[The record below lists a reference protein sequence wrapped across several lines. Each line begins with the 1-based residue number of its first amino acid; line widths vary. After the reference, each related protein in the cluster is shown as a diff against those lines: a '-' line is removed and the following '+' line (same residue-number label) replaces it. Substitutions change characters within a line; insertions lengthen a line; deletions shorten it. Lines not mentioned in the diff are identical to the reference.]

1 MLNTMIMEKKRFVR
15 ALGMLMLVM
24 LASLRLSAQPRAIIR
39 DHLDPA
45 VLVNPGDTIMAK
57 DLNDLNDKGRN
68 EGGWRRGFVYVKN
81 GGSIYV
87 DMRRLSQFDHWEYGD
102 TSPIVKK
109 IDPVLDP
116 RGSTVTNLHYMDKS
130 GNRQDLELV
139 VIPYNVPMLH
149 SQDALYEL
157 DPRTLLSPPTFLR
170 ELKMAREHINAF
182 YEYRITDDRQLDDYI
197 TVQDPAQGK
206 TGIDKPNMTIDYRM
220 PTPEAPY
227 NMRGAGEIGG
237 DYDFNK
243 GVSIAQMRA
252 LSQRN
257 PHTEATNSDPNSKG
271 IDSLD
276 FTVRIASGPIAETPT
291 RRFSYES
298 RGGNYYTY
306 IRVIDERRR
315 RYSLSSKVAV
325 LDGYSSG
332 KPYTP
337 VVTAPGKVRVLIDGK
352 SLDEARPLYGRLAKV
367 KVDVINDPDE
377 LYTIHS
383 IVTNKGRVVYRI
395 GETQIGN
402 ASPYES
408 FRSLELDYRVGA
420 DEEFIVTLTQAR
432 KLVTVKSSDASLG
445 EVAVAT
451 SWEDSF
457 DAVKSSQR
465 AISPDRMILYVK
477 PKANASF
484 VGWKIEGMETVFKQ
498 KTDELTNNYIEF
510 LHNDAS
516 RLYYDVLSD
525 GTLRADVDV
534 KRSLNLTAVFER
546 KAPAKATLTV
556 QFPPDRPEVGKVL
569 IDGEERNTIT
579 VDVGTKVHLKGVST
593 NPDYYCAYWSSHAQ
607 NALLSYSEEID
618 FEVKGDDVLVAVFD
632 PYRQI
637 SPIRPD
643 EVGGTISPEVVKIKQ
658 EDFERELKTKRLT
671 FTAKAKEGY
680 VFKGWVEEGHIISSE
695 PRLERTIEGW
705 YHSSCLPLF
714 EQVGSNEEPEKP
726 SPTPTP
732 LAPIQE
738 LKARIGQRD
747 AVLTWAAGA
756 AKQWRVLIYNQK
768 NTDTPMKDVI
778 TQTPRLELD
787 DLEPSAEYVF
797 TVLVA
802 DGAPINEEKITWHP
816 LRTER
821 FDEAEAITPY
831 LKNFS
836 SLKVGQPFELIWM
849 DINPAE
855 FASSKPIYQYY
866 WQATSTSEL
875 IPLTPKGKQLT
886 LESNRQGGRL
896 IVRILSGEDKLYEI
910 GYNLNE

>member
-1 MLNTMIMEKKRFVR
+1 MIMEKKSFVR

-24 LASLRLSAQPRAIIR
+24 LASLRLSAQPRANIS
-39 DHLDPA
+39 DHLEPA
-45 VLVNPGDTIMAK
+45 VLVNPGDTITAK
-57 DLNDLNDKGRN
+57 DLNDLNEKGRDA
-68 EGGWRRGFVYVKN
+68 WKSRGFVYVKN
-81 GGSIYV
+81 GGAIYV
-87 DMRRLSQFDHWEYGD
+87 DMRRLSQFVRWEYQED
-102 TSPIVKK
+102 SPIVK

-116 RGSTVTNLHYMDKS
+116 RGSTRKTLYYIDKS
-130 GNRQDLELV
+130 GNEQELQLE

-149 SQDALYEL
+149 SQGALFEL

-170 ELKMAREHINAF
+170 ELKMAREPINAF

-197 TVQDPAQGK
+197 TVQDPAQGQ
-206 TGIDKPNMTIDYRM
+206 TGIDKPEMTIDYRM

-227 NMRGAGEIGG
+227 DMREFGVLGG
-237 DYDFNK
+237 GYDFSK
-243 GVSIAQMRA
+243 GVSIAQLRA
-252 LSQRN
+252 ISQRY
-257 PHTEATNSDPNSKG
+257 PHTEASDLDPNAHG

-276 FTVRIASGPIAETPT
+276 FTVCIASGSIAWSSS
-291 RRFSYES
+291 RHFSYAS
-298 RGGNYYTY
+298 GGGGYYTY

-315 RYSLSSKVAV
+315 RYSLSNKIAV
-325 LDGYSSG
+325 FDSHSAGAG

-337 VVTAPGKVRVLIDGK
+337 EVTAPGKVRVLIDGK

-367 KVDVINDPDE
+367 KVDVIEDPDE

-383 IVTNKGRVVYRI
+383 VVTNKGRVVYQL
-395 GETQIGN
+395 GKTQIGD
-402 ASPYES
+402 ASPNKS

-432 KLVTVKSSDASLG
+432 KLVTVQSSDASLG

-451 SWEDSF
+451 NSWESSF
-457 DAVKSSQR
+457 DAVKGSQR
-465 AISPDRMILYVK
+465 AISPDGMTLYVK

-484 VGWKIEGMETVFKQ
+484 VGWKIEGVDTLFTQ
-498 KTDELTNNYIEF
+498 KTDVLTNNYV
-510 LHNDAS
+510 DTYSS
-516 RLYYDVLSD
+516 RLYSDVLSD
-525 GTLRADVDV
+525 GTLRATIFVR
-534 KRSLNLTAVFER
+534 RSLNLTAVFER
-546 KAPAKATLTV
+546 KAPAKATLRV

-658 EDFERELKTKRLT
+658 EDFEREFKTKRLT

-680 VFKGWVEEGHIISSE
+680 AFKGWVEEDRIISSE

-705 YHSSCLPLF
+705 YHKSCLPLF

-738 LKARIGQRD
+738 LKARVGQRD
-747 AVLTWAAGA
+747 AVLAWAAGD
-756 AKQWRVLIYNQK
+756 AKQWRVLVYNQK

-787 DLEPSAEYVF
+787 ALVPGTEYVF

-875 IPLTPKGKQLT
+875 VPLTPKGKQLT

-910 GYNLNE
+910 GYNFNE

>member
-24 LASLRLSAQPRAIIR
+24 LASVRLSAQPRANIS
-39 DHLDPA
+39 DYLEPA
-45 VLVNPGDTIMAK
+45 VLVNPGDTITAK
-57 DLNDLNDKGRN
+57 DLNYLNEEGRQDS
-68 EGGWRRGFVYVKN
+68 ESRGFVYVKN

-87 DMRRLSQFDHWEYGD
+87 DMRRLSQFDHWRYDE
-102 TSPIVKK
+102 TNPVVK

-116 RGSTVTNLHYMDKS
+116 RGTTIKNLYYIDKS
-130 GNRQDLELV
+130 GGEQELQLV
-139 VIPYNVPMLH
+139 VIPYNVPKLH
-149 SQDALYEL
+149 SQGADFEL

-170 ELKMAREHINAF
+170 ELKMAREPINAF
-182 YEYRITDDRQLDDYI
+182 YEYRITDDRQLGDYI

-206 TGIDKPNMTIDYRM
+206 TGIKRSSMTIDYRM

-227 NMRGAGEIGG
+227 NMRWSGDVGG
-237 DYDFNK
+237 TYDFGK

-252 LSQRN
+252 IAQLY
-257 PHTEATNSDPNSKG
+257 PHTEASNLDPNAHG

-276 FTVRIASGPIAETPT
+276 FTVRIASGPIAGTPT
-291 RRFSYES
+291 RYFSYES
-298 RGGNYYTY
+298 QGGDYFTY
-306 IRVIDERRR
+306 IRVIDERKRH
-315 RYSLSSKVAV
+315 YSLSSKVAV

-337 VVTAPGKVRVLIDGK
+337 AVTAPGKVRALIDGK

-367 KVDVINDPDE
+367 KVDVIEDPDE

-383 IVTNKGRVVYRI
+383 VVTNKGRVVYRI

-465 AISPDRMILYVK
+465 AISENRMTLYVK

-484 VGWKIEGMETVFKQ
+484 VGWKIEGVETLFKQ
-498 KTDELTNNYIEF
+498 KTDELTNNYVVF
-510 LHNDAS
+510 HNDAS

-534 KRSLNLTAVFER
+534 KRSLSLTAVFER

-556 QFPPDRPEVGKVL
+556 QYPPDRPAVGKVL

-593 NPDYYCAYWSSHAQ
+593 NSDYYCAYWSSRAQ

-658 EDFERELKTKRLT
+658 EDFEREFKTKRLT

-680 VFKGWVEEGHIISSE
+680 VFKGWVEEGRIISSE

-738 LKARIGQRD
+738 LKARVGQRD

-756 AKQWRVLIYNQK
+756 AKQWRVLVYNQK

-787 DLEPSAEYVF
+787 ALVPGAEYVF

-802 DGAPINEEKITWHP
+802 DGTPINEEKITWHP

-875 IPLTPKGKQLT
+875 VPLTPKGKQLT
-886 LESNRQGGRL
+886 LEGNRQGGRL

>member
-1 MLNTMIMEKKRFVR
+1 MIMEKKSFVR
-15 ALGMLMLVM
+15 AFGMLMLVM
-24 LASLRLSAQPRAIIR
+24 LASLRLSAQPRANIS
-39 DHLDPA
+39 DHLEPA
-45 VLVNPGDTIMAK
+45 VLVNPGDTLKAEVLNY
-57 DLNDLNDKGRN
+57 LNDG
-68 EGGWRRGFVYVKN
+68 RGFIYVKN

-87 DMRRLSQFDHWEYGD
+87 DMRHLPQFDHWRNGE
-102 TSPIVKK
+102 TNSVVK
-109 IDPVLDP
+109 IEPVLDP
-116 RGSTVTNLHYMDKS
+116 RGSIMTYLDYMAKGGKS
-130 GNRQDLELV
+130 QRLKLV

-149 SQDALYEL
+149 SQGALYEL

-170 ELKMAREHINAF
+170 ELKMAREPINAF

-197 TVQDPAQGK
+197 TVQDPAQGQ
-206 TGIDKPNMTIDYRM
+206 TGIDKSSMTIDYRM

-227 NMRGAGEIGG
+227 DMRRSREIGG
-237 DYDFNK
+237 GYDFDK

-252 LSQRN
+252 IAQRY
-257 PHTEATNSDPNSKG
+257 PHTEASDLDPNAHG

-276 FTVRIASGPIAETPT
+276 FTVCIMSGSIGISAT
-291 RRFSYES
+291 RHFSYQS
-298 RGGNYYTY
+298 GGPGYYTY
-306 IRVIDERRR
+306 IRVIDERKRH
-315 RYSLSSKVAV
+315 YSLSSKVAV
-325 LDGYSSG
+325 FDSHSAGAG

-337 VVTAPGKVRVLIDGK
+337 EVTAPGKVRVLIDGK

-383 IVTNKGRVVYRI
+383 VVTNKGRVVYRI

-402 ASPYES
+402 ASPYKP

-445 EVAVAT
+445 EVAV
-451 SWEDSF
+451 SDSRPDSF
-457 DAVKSSQR
+457 DAVKTSQR
-465 AISPDRMILYVK
+465 AISENRMTLYVK

-484 VGWKIEGMETVFKQ
+484 VGWKIEGVETVFTR
-498 KTDELTNNYIEF
+498 KTDELTNNYVVF
-510 LHNDAS
+510 HNDPS

-525 GTLRADVDV
+525 GTLRAEVDV
-534 KRSLNLTAVFER
+534 RRSLNLTAVFER
-546 KAPAKATLTV
+546 KAPAKATLRV

-593 NPDYYCAYWSSHAQ
+593 NPDYYCAYWSYPAQ
-607 NALLSYSEEID
+607 NAELSHSEEID

-680 VFKGWVEEGHIISSE
+680 VFKGWVEEGRIISSE

-705 YHSSCLPLF
+705 YRTSCLPLF
-714 EQVGSNEEPEKP
+714 DQVGSNEEPEKP

-738 LKARIGQRD
+738 LKARVGQRD

-756 AKQWRVLIYNQK
+756 AKQWRVLVYNQK

-787 DLEPSAEYVF
+787 ALVPGTEYVF

-802 DGAPINEEKITWHP
+802 DGAPINEEKITWRP

-875 IPLTPKGKQLT
+875 VPLTPKGKQLT

>member
-1 MLNTMIMEKKRFVR
+1 MIMEKKSFVR
-15 ALGMLMLVM
+15 VLGMLMLVM
-24 LASLRLSAQPRAIIR
+24 LASLRLSAQPRANIS
-39 DHLDPA
+39 DHLEPA
-45 VLVNPGDTIMAK
+45 VLVNPGDTITAK
-57 DLNDLNDKGRN
+57 DLNYLNEEGR
-68 EGGWRRGFVYVKN
+68 EETDFSKGFVYVKN

-87 DMRRLSQFDHWEYGD
+87 DMRRLSQFDHWRFDE
-102 TSPIVKK
+102 TNPVVK
-109 IDPVLDP
+109 IEPVLDP
-116 RGSTVTNLHYMDKS
+116 RGLTIKSLHYIDKS
-130 GNRQDLELV
+130 GEEQDLWLA
-139 VIPYNVPMLH
+139 VIPYNVPKLH
-149 SQDALYEL
+149 GQGAVYEL
-157 DPRTLLSPPTFLR
+157 DPRTLLAPPTFLR

-182 YEYRITDDRQLDDYI
+182 YEYRITDDRQLNDYI

-206 TGIDKPNMTIDYRM
+206 TGIRNSRIAIDYRM

-227 NMRGAGEIGG
+227 NMRGARETGG
-237 DYDFNK
+237 DDDLGK

-252 LSQRN
+252 IAQLY
-257 PHTEATNSDPNSKG
+257 PHSEASDFDPNAHG

-276 FTVRIASGPIAETPT
+276 FTVRIASGSIDYSPPI
-291 RRFSYES
+291 RHYSYQS
-298 RGGNYYTY
+298 GGKGYFTY

-325 LDGYSSG
+325 LDDYSSG

-337 VVTAPGKVRVLIDGK
+337 EVTAPGKVRVLVDGK

-367 KVDVINDPDE
+367 KVDVIEDPDE

-383 IVTNKGRVVYRI
+383 VVTNKGRVLYRI

-484 VGWKIEGMETVFKQ
+484 VGWKIEGVETVFKQ
-498 KTDELTNNYIEF
+498 KTDELMNNYIEF

-556 QFPPDRPEVGKVL
+556 QFPPDRPAVGKVL

-637 SPIRPD
+637 SPIRPN

-658 EDFERELKTKRLT
+658 EDFEREFKTKRLT

-680 VFKGWVEEGHIISSE
+680 AFKGWVEEGRIISSE

-705 YHSSCLPLF
+705 YHKSCLPLF

-732 LAPIQE
+732 LAPIQD
-738 LKARIGQRD
+738 LKARVGQRD
-747 AVLTWAAGA
+747 AVLIWAAGA
-756 AKQWRVLIYNQK
+756 AKQWRVLVYNQK

-778 TQTPRLELD
+778 TQTPRLELNA
-787 DLEPSAEYVF
+787 LEPGAEYVF

-831 LKNFS
+831 LKDFS

-875 IPLTPKGKQLT
+875 VPLTPKGKQLT

>member
-1 MLNTMIMEKKRFVR
+1 MIMEKKRFVR

-24 LASLRLSAQPRAIIR
+24 LAFLRLSAQPRANIS
-39 DHLDPA
+39 DYLEPA
-45 VLVNPGDTIMAK
+45 VLVNPGDTISAK
-57 DLNDLNDKGRN
+57 DLNYINEEGR
-68 EGGWRRGFVYVKN
+68 EHTDFSKGFVYVKN

-87 DMRRLSQFDHWEYGD
+87 DMRRLSQFDHWRFDE
-102 TSPIVKK
+102 TNPVVK
-109 IDPVLDP
+109 IEPVLDP
-116 RGSTVTNLHYMDKS
+116 RGSTVKSLRYIDKS
-130 GNRQDLELV
+130 GEEQDLWLV
-139 VIPYNVPMLH
+139 VIPYNVPKLH
-149 SQDALYEL
+149 GQGAVYEL
-157 DPRTLLSPPTFLR
+157 DPRTLLAPPTFLR
-170 ELKMAREHINAF
+170 ELKMAREPINAF
-182 YEYRITDDRQLDDYI
+182 YEYRITDDRQLNDYI
-197 TVQDPAQGK
+197 TVQDPAQGQ

-227 NMRGAGEIGG
+227 NMRGARELRGT
-237 DYDFNK
+237 YDLGK

-252 LSQRN
+252 ISQLY
-257 PHTEATNSDPNSKG
+257 PHTEASDLDPNAHG

-291 RRFSYES
+291 RWFSNEYE
-298 RGGNYYTY
+298 GGNYYTY

-325 LDGYSSG
+325 FDSHSAGAG

-337 VVTAPGKVRVLIDGK
+337 EVTAPGKVRVLIDGK

-383 IVTNKGRVVYRI
+383 VVTNTGRVVYQL
-395 GETQIGN
+395 GETKIGD
-402 ASPYES
+402 AHPYER
-408 FRSLELDYRVGA
+408 FRSLELDYRVGV
-420 DEEFIVTLTQAR
+420 DEEFIVTLTQVR
-432 KLVTVKSSDASLG
+432 KLVTVKSSDTSLG
-445 EVAVAT
+445 EIAVSDGSEHT
-451 SWEDSF
+451 SFETI
-457 DAVKSSQR
+457 KGSQR
-465 AISPDRMILYVK
+465 AISADRMEFYVK
-477 PKANASF
+477 PKANAAF
-484 VGWKIEGMETVFKQ
+484 VGWKIEGVETVFTR
-498 KTDELTNNYIEF
+498 KTDELTNNYVVF
-510 LHNDAS
+510 HNDPS

-525 GTLRADVDV
+525 GTLRATVDV
-534 KRSLNLTAVFER
+534 RRSLNLTAVFER

-556 QFPPDRPEVGKVL
+556 QFPTDRPAVGKVL

-680 VFKGWVEEGHIISSE
+680 AFKGWVEGGQIISSE

-705 YHSSCLPLF
+705 YRTSCLPLF
-714 EQVGSNEEPEKP
+714 EQVGSNEEPEQP
-726 SPTPTP
+726 SPTPIP

-738 LKARIGQRD
+738 LKARVGQRD
-747 AVLTWAAGA
+747 AVLTWAAGE
-756 AKQWRVLIYNQK
+756 AKQWRVLVYNQK

-787 DLEPSAEYVF
+787 ALEPGAEYVF

-875 IPLTPKGKQLT
+875 VPLTPKGKQLT
-886 LESNRQGGRL
+886 LEGNRQGGRL

>member
-1 MLNTMIMEKKRFVR
+1 MIMEKKSFVR
-15 ALGMLMLVM
+15 AFGMLMLVM
-24 LASLRLSAQPRAIIR
+24 LASLRLSAQPRANIS

-45 VLVNPGDTIMAK
+45 VLVNPGDTITAK
-57 DLNDLNDKGRN
+57 DLNYLY
-68 EGGWRRGFVYVKN
+68 EEGWRDDRGDFIIGFVYVKN

-87 DMRRLSQFDHWEYGD
+87 DMRRLSQFARWRYDE
-102 TSPIVKK
+102 TNPVVK
-109 IDPVLDP
+109 IDPVLNTW
-116 RGSTVTNLHYMDKS
+116 RASTIKNFRYIDKS
-130 GNRQDLELV
+130 GKEQDLELV
-139 VIPYNVPMLH
+139 VTPYNVPMLH
-149 SQDALYEL
+149 SQGAVYEL
-157 DPRTLLSPPTFLR
+157 DPRTLLAPPTFLR
-170 ELKMAREHINAF
+170 ELKMAREPINAF

-206 TGIDKPNMTIDYRM
+206 TGIAEADMTIDYRM

-227 NMRGAGEIGG
+227 DMRGFGELGG
-237 DYDFNK
+237 GYDFSK
-243 GVSIAQMRA
+243 GVSIAQLIA
-252 LSQRN
+252 ISQRY
-257 PHTEATNSDPNSKG
+257 PTTDASILEPNSRR

-276 FTVRIASGPIAETPT
+276 FPVCIASGSVVGG
-291 RRFSYES
+291 RSRYLSYTS
-298 RGGNYYTY
+298 KLDGYFTY

-325 LDGYSSG
+325 FDSHSAGAG

-337 VVTAPGKVRVLIDGK
+337 EVTAPGKVRVLIDGK

-367 KVDVINDPDE
+367 KVDVIEDPDE

-383 IVTNKGRVVYRI
+383 VVTNKGRVVYQL
-395 GETQIGN
+395 GKTQIGD
-402 ASPYES
+402 ASPNKS

-432 KLVTVKSSDASLG
+432 KLVTVQSSDASLG

-451 SWEDSF
+451 NSWESSF
-457 DAVKSSQR
+457 DAVKGSQR
-465 AISPDRMILYVK
+465 AISPDGMTLYVK

-484 VGWKIEGMETVFKQ
+484 VGWKIEGVDTLFTQ
-498 KTDELTNNYIEF
+498 KTDVLTNNYV
-510 LHNDAS
+510 DTYSS
-516 RLYYDVLSD
+516 RLYSDVLSD
-525 GTLRADVDV
+525 GTLRATIFVR
-534 KRSLNLTAVFER
+534 RSLNLTAVFER

-556 QFPPDRPEVGKVL
+556 QYPPDRPEVGKVL

-593 NPDYYCAYWSSHAQ
+593 NPDYYCAYWSSRAQ

-680 VFKGWVEEGHIISSE
+680 AFKGWVEEGRIISSE

-705 YHSSCLPLF
+705 FHKSCLPLF

-738 LKARIGQRD
+738 LKARVGQRD
-747 AVLTWAAGA
+747 AVLTWAAGV
-756 AKQWRVLIYNQK
+756 AKQWRVLVYNQK

-787 DLEPSAEYVF
+787 ALEPGAEYVF

-875 IPLTPKGKQLT
+875 VPLTPKGKQLT

>member
-1 MLNTMIMEKKRFVR
+1 MIMEKKSFVR
-15 ALGMLMLVM
+15 AFGMLMLVM
-24 LASLRLSAQPRAIIR
+24 LASLRLSAQPRANISN
-39 DHLDPA
+39 HLEPA
-45 VLVNPGDTIMAK
+45 VLVNPGDTLKAEVLNY
-57 DLNDLNDKGRN
+57 LNDG
-68 EGGWRRGFVYVKN
+68 RGFIYVKN

-87 DMRRLSQFDHWEYGD
+87 DMRHLPQFDHWRNGE
-102 TSPIVKK
+102 TNSVVK
-109 IDPVLDP
+109 IEPVLDP
-116 RGSTVTNLHYMDKS
+116 RGSIMTYLDYMAKGGKS
-130 GNRQDLELV
+130 QRLKLV

-149 SQDALYEL
+149 SQGALYEL

-170 ELKMAREHINAF
+170 ELKMAREHINGF
-182 YEYRITDDRQLDDYI
+182 YEYSITDDRQLDDYI

-206 TGIDKPNMTIDYRM
+206 TGISGSGMTIDYRM

-227 NMRGAGEIGG
+227 DMRDSWKMGG

-252 LSQRN
+252 ISQLH
-257 PHTEATNSDPNSKG
+257 PHTEASDLDPNAHG

-276 FTVRIASGPIAETPT
+276 FTVCIFSASIADGPDRHFSNGISG
-291 RRFSYES
+291 
-298 RGGNYYTY
+298 GGYCTY
-306 IRVIDERRR
+306 IRVIDERKRH
-315 RYSLSSKVAV
+315 YSLSSKVAV

-337 VVTAPGKVRVLIDGK
+337 AVTAPGKVRVLIDGK

-367 KVDVINDPDE
+367 KVDVIEDPDE

-383 IVTNKGRVVYRI
+383 VVTNKGRVLYRI

-402 ASPYES
+402 VHPSDP

-432 KLVTVKSSDASLG
+432 KVVTVKSSDASLG

-457 DAVKSSQR
+457 DAVKTSQR
-465 AISPDRMILYVK
+465 AISENRMTLYVK

-484 VGWKIEGMETVFKQ
+484 VGWKIEGVETLFTR
-498 KTDELTNNYIEF
+498 KTDELTNNYVVF
-510 LHNDAS
+510 HNDPS

-534 KRSLNLTAVFER
+534 KRSLSLTAVFER

-556 QFPPDRPEVGKVL
+556 QFPTDRPKVGKVL

-593 NPDYYCAYWSSHAQ
+593 NPDYYCAYWSYPAQ

-658 EDFERELKTKRLT
+658 EDFEREFKTKRLT

-680 VFKGWVEEGHIISSE
+680 VFKGWVEEGRIISSE
-695 PRLERTIEGW
+695 TRLERTIEGW
-705 YHSSCLPLF
+705 YHKSCLPLF
-714 EQVGSNEEPEKP
+714 EQVGSNEEREKP

-738 LKARIGQRD
+738 LKARVGQRD

-756 AKQWRVLIYNQK
+756 AKQWRVLVYNQK

-787 DLEPSAEYVF
+787 ALEPGAEYVF

-875 IPLTPKGKQLT
+875 VPLTPKGKQLT

>member
-1 MLNTMIMEKKRFVR
+1 MIMEKKRFVR
-15 ALGMLMLVM
+15 VLGMLMLVM
-24 LASLRLSAQPRAIIR
+24 LASLRLSAQPRAIIS
-39 DHLDPA
+39 DYLDPA
-45 VLVNPGDTIMAK
+45 VLVNPGDTITAK
-57 DLNDLNDKGRN
+57 DLNYLNEEGRD
-68 EGGWRRGFVYVKN
+68 EGGWSRGFVYVKN

-87 DMRRLSQFDHWEYGD
+87 DMRHLPQFDHWRNGE
-102 TSPIVKK
+102 TNSIVKL
-109 IDPVLDP
+109 DPVLDQ
-116 RGSTVTNLHYMDKS
+116 RVSIIKNLYYIDKS
-130 GNRQDLELV
+130 GNEQELQLA
-139 VIPYNVPMLH
+139 VIPYNVPKLH
-149 SQDALYEL
+149 SQGALFEL

-170 ELKMAREHINAF
+170 ELKMAREPINAF

-206 TGIDKPNMTIDYRM
+206 TGIRGSNMTIDYRM

-227 NMRGAGEIGG
+227 DMRESMDMGG
-237 DYDFNK
+237 DYDFGK
-243 GVSIAQMRA
+243 GVSIARMRA
-252 LSQRN
+252 IAQLY
-257 PHTEATNSDPNSKG
+257 PHTEASDLDPNAHG

-276 FTVRIASGPIAETPT
+276 FTIRISSRAIANVPT
-291 RRFSYES
+291 RYLSNES
-298 RGGNYYTY
+298 EGKGYFTY
-306 IRVIDERRR
+306 IRVIDERKRHF
-315 RYSLSSKVAV
+315 SLSSKISV

-337 VVTAPGKVRVLIDGK
+337 EVTAPGKVRVLIDGK

-367 KVDVINDPDE
+367 KVDVIEDPDE

-383 IVTNKGRVVYRI
+383 VVTNKGRVLYQI

-432 KLVTVKSSDASLG
+432 KLVTVQSSDASLG
-445 EVAVAT
+445 EVAV
-451 SWEDSF
+451 SNSRPDSF
-457 DAVKSSQR
+457 DAVKTSQR
-465 AISPDRMILYVK
+465 AISENRMTLYVK

-484 VGWKIEGMETVFKQ
+484 VGWKIEGVETVFKQ

-510 LHNDAS
+510 LNNDAS

-534 KRSLNLTAVFER
+534 KRSLSLTAVFER
-546 KAPAKATLTV
+546 KAPAKATLRV

-593 NPDYYCAYWSSHAQ
+593 NPDYYCAYWSSRAQ
-607 NALLSYSEEID
+607 NAELSHSEEID

-680 VFKGWVEEGHIISSE
+680 AFKGWVEEGRIISSE

-705 YHSSCLPLF
+705 YHKSCLPLF

-738 LKARIGQRD
+738 LKARVGQRD

-756 AKQWRVLIYNQK
+756 AKQWRVLVYNQK

-787 DLEPSAEYVF
+787 ALEPGAEYVF

>member
-1 MLNTMIMEKKRFVR
+1 MIMEKKRFVR

-24 LASLRLSAQPRAIIR
+24 LASLRLSAQPRANIS

-45 VLVNPGDTIMAK
+45 VLVNPGDTIKAEVLNY
-57 DLNDLNDKGRN
+57 LNDQGRQD
-68 EGGWRRGFVYVKN
+68 WKSLGFVYVKN

-87 DMRRLSQFDHWEYGD
+87 DMRHLPQFARWEYQEDG
-102 TSPIVKK
+102 PIFK
-109 IDPVLDP
+109 IDPVLKAW
-116 RGSTVTNLHYMDKS
+116 RASTIKNLRYIDKS
-130 GNRQDLELV
+130 GKAQVLQLV
-139 VIPYNVPMLH
+139 VTPYNVPMLH
-149 SQDALYEL
+149 SQGAVYEL
-157 DPRTLLSPPTFLR
+157 DPRTLLAPPTFLR
-170 ELKMAREHINAF
+170 ELKMAREPINAF

-206 TGIDKPNMTIDYRM
+206 TGIGEADMTIDYRM

-227 NMRGAGEIGG
+227 DMRGFGELGG
-237 DYDFNK
+237 GYDFSK
-243 GVSIAQMRA
+243 GVSIAQLIA
-252 LSQRN
+252 ISQRY
-257 PHTEATNSDPNSKG
+257 PTTDASILEPNSRR

-276 FTVRIASGPIAETPT
+276 FPVCIASGSVVGGYA
-291 RRFSYES
+291 RYLSYTS
-298 RGGNYYTY
+298 MLDGYFTY

-315 RYSLSSKVAV
+315 RYSLSSKIAV
-325 LDGYSSG
+325 FDSHSAGAG

-337 VVTAPGKVRVLIDGK
+337 EVTAPGKVRVLIDGK

-367 KVDVINDPDE
+367 KVDVIEDPDN

-383 IVTNKGRVVYRI
+383 VVTNKGRVLYRI

-445 EVAVAT
+445 EVAV
-451 SWEDSF
+451 SDSRPDSF

-465 AISPDRMILYVK
+465 AISENRMTLYVK

-484 VGWKIEGMETVFKQ
+484 VGWKIEGVETVFKQ
-498 KTDELTNNYIEF
+498 KTDELTKNYIEF

-534 KRSLNLTAVFER
+534 KRSLSLTAVFER

-556 QFPPDRPEVGKVL
+556 QFPTDRPAVGKVL

-658 EDFERELKTKRLT
+658 EDFEREFKTKRLT

-680 VFKGWVEEGHIISSE
+680 AFKGWVEEGRIISSE

-705 YHSSCLPLF
+705 YRTSCLPLF

-738 LKARIGQRD
+738 LKARVGQRD
-747 AVLTWAAGA
+747 AVLTWSAGD
-756 AKQWRVLIYNQK
+756 AKQWRVLVYNQK
-768 NTDTPMKDVI
+768 NTDTPIKDVI

-787 DLEPSAEYVF
+787 ALEPGAEYVF

-875 IPLTPKGKQLT
+875 VPLTPKGKQLT

-910 GYNLNE
+910 GYNFNE

>member
-1 MLNTMIMEKKRFVR
+1 MIMEKKSFVR

-24 LASLRLSAQPRAIIR
+24 LAFLRLSAQPRANIR

-45 VLVNPGDTIMAK
+45 VLVNPGDTISAK
-57 DLNDLNDKGRN
+57 DLNYLNDEGRDD
-68 EGGWRRGFVYVKN
+68 GGWSRGFVYVKN

-116 RGSTVTNLHYMDKS
+116 RSTTIKNLYYVDKS
-130 GNRQDLELV
+130 GNAQELQLV
-139 VIPYNVPMLH
+139 VIPYNVPKLH
-149 SQDALYEL
+149 SQGALYEL
-157 DPRTLLSPPTFLR
+157 DPRTLLAPPTFLR

-206 TGIDKPNMTIDYRM
+206 TGIRNSRIAIDYRM

-227 NMRGAGEIGG
+227 NMRGAWETGG
-237 DYDFNK
+237 DDDLGK

-252 LSQRN
+252 IAQLY
-257 PHTEATNSDPNSKG
+257 PHSEASDFDPNAHG

-276 FTVRIASGPIAETPT
+276 FTVRIASGSIAISPI
-291 RRFSYES
+291 RYYSYQS
-298 RGGNYYTY
+298 GGVAYFTY

-315 RYSLSSKVAV
+315 RFSLSSKIAV

-337 VVTAPGKVRVLIDGK
+337 AVTAPGKVRVLIDGK

-367 KVDVINDPDE
+367 KVDVIEDPDN

-383 IVTNKGRVVYRI
+383 VVTNKGRVLYRI

-402 ASPYES
+402 ASPHES

-445 EVAVAT
+445 EVAV
-451 SWEDSF
+451 SDSRPDSF

-465 AISPDRMILYVK
+465 AISENRMTLYVK

-510 LHNDAS
+510 LHKDAS

-525 GTLRADVDV
+525 GTLRATIFVR
-534 KRSLNLTAVFER
+534 RSLNLTAIFER
-546 KAPAKATLTV
+546 KAPAKATLRV

-579 VDVGTKVHLKGVST
+579 VDVGTKVHLKGIST
-593 NPDYYCAYWSSHAQ
+593 NPDYYCAYWSSRAQ

-643 EVGGTISPEVVKIKQ
+643 EVGGTISPKVVKIKQ

-680 VFKGWVEEGHIISSE
+680 VFKGWVEEGRIISSE

-705 YHSSCLPLF
+705 YHKSCLPLF
-714 EQVGSNEEPEKP
+714 EQVGSNEEPEQP

-738 LKARIGQRD
+738 LKARVGQRD
-747 AVLTWAAGA
+747 AVLTWAAGT
-756 AKQWRVLIYNQK
+756 AKQWRVLVYNQK

-787 DLEPSAEYVF
+787 ALVPGTEYVF

-875 IPLTPKGKQLT
+875 VPLMPKGRQLT

>member
-1 MLNTMIMEKKRFVR
+1 
-15 ALGMLMLVM
+15 MLVM
-24 LASLRLSAQPRAIIR
+24 LASVRLSAQPRANIS
-39 DHLDPA
+39 DHLEPA
-45 VLVNPGDTIMAK
+45 VLVNPGDTITAK
-57 DLNDLNDKGRN
+57 DLNYLNEEGR
-68 EGGWRRGFVYVKN
+68 EHTDFSKGFVYVKN

-87 DMRRLSQFDHWEYGD
+87 DMRRLSQFDHWRFDE
-102 TSPIVKK
+102 TNPVVK
-109 IDPVLDP
+109 IEPVLDP
-116 RGSTVTNLHYMDKS
+116 RGSTVKSHRYIDKS
-130 GNRQDLELV
+130 GEEQDLWLV
-139 VIPYNVPMLH
+139 VIPYNVPKLH

-170 ELKMAREHINAF
+170 ELKMAKEHINAF
-182 YEYRITDDRQLDDYI
+182 YEYRITDDRQLNDYI

-206 TGIDKPNMTIDYRM
+206 TGIDESDMTIDYRM

-227 NMRGAGEIGG
+227 DMRGFGELGG
-237 DYDFNK
+237 GYDFSK
-243 GVSIAQMRA
+243 GVSIAQLIA
-252 LSQRN
+252 ISQRY
-257 PHTEATNSDPNSKG
+257 PTTDATILEPNSRR

-276 FTVRIASGPIAETPT
+276 FTLCIGSGPITGAPS
-291 RRFSYES
+291 RYFSYQS
-298 RGGNYYTY
+298 GGPAYYTY

-315 RYSLSSKVAV
+315 RYSLSSKIAV

-337 VVTAPGKVRVLIDGK
+337 EVTAPGKVRVLIDGK
-352 SLDEARPLYGRLAKV
+352 SLAEARPLYGRLAKV
-367 KVDVINDPDE
+367 KVDIIEDPDN

-383 IVTNKGRVVYRI
+383 VVTNKGRVLYRI

-402 ASPYES
+402 VHPSDP

-484 VGWKIEGMETVFKQ
+484 VGWKIEGVETLFKQ

-510 LHNDAS
+510 LHKDAS

-534 KRSLNLTAVFER
+534 KRSLSLTAVFER
-546 KAPAKATLTV
+546 KAPAKATLRV
-556 QFPPDRPEVGKVL
+556 QFPPDRPAVGKVL

-658 EDFERELKTKRLT
+658 EDFEREFKTKRLT

-680 VFKGWVEEGHIISSE
+680 VFKGWVEEGRIISSE

-705 YHSSCLPLF
+705 YRKSCLPLF

-738 LKARIGQRD
+738 LKARVGQRD
-747 AVLTWAAGA
+747 AVLTWTAGA
-756 AKQWRVLIYNQK
+756 AKQWRVLVYNQK

-787 DLEPSAEYVF
+787 ALEPGTEYVF

-875 IPLTPKGKQLT
+875 VPLTPKGKQLT

>member
-1 MLNTMIMEKKRFVR
+1 MIMEKKRFVR
-15 ALGMLMLVM
+15 AFGMLMLVM
-24 LASLRLSAQPRAIIR
+24 LASLQLNAQRRAIIG

-45 VLVNPGDTIMAK
+45 VLVNPGDTITAK
-57 DLNDLNDKGRN
+57 DLNYLNEEGRQDS
-68 EGGWRRGFVYVKN
+68 ESRGFVYVKN

-87 DMRRLSQFDHWEYGD
+87 DMRHLPQFDHWRNGE
-102 TSPIVKK
+102 PNPVVK
-109 IDPVLDP
+109 IEPVLDP
-116 RGSTVTNLHYMDKS
+116 RGFTTKILHYIDKS
-130 GNRQDLELV
+130 GEEQALWLTVD
-139 VIPYNVPMLH
+139 PYNVPKLH
-149 SQDALYEL
+149 SQGAVYEL

-182 YEYRITDDRQLDDYI
+182 YEYRITDDRQLNDYI

-206 TGIDKPNMTIDYRM
+206 TGILGSYLSIDYRM

-227 NMRGAGEIGG
+227 DMEGHTRQ

-243 GVSIAQMRA
+243 GVSIARMRA
-252 LSQRN
+252 IAQLY
-257 PHTEATNSDPNSKG
+257 PHTEASNFDPNSHG

-276 FTVRIASGPIAETPT
+276 FTVRIHSATIAINGI
-291 RRFSYES
+291 RHFSYS
-298 RGGNYYTY
+298 SHGIGYFTY

-325 LDGYSSG
+325 FDSHSAGAG

-337 VVTAPGKVRVLIDGK
+337 EVTAPGKVRVLIDGK

-367 KVDVINDPDE
+367 KVDVIEDPDE

-383 IVTNKGRVVYRI
+383 VVTNRGRVLYRI

-420 DEEFIVTLTQAR
+420 DEEFIVTLAQAR

-484 VGWKIEGMETVFKQ
+484 VGWKIEGVETVFKQ

-510 LHNDAS
+510 LHKDAS

-534 KRSLNLTAVFER
+534 KRSLTLTAVFER
-546 KAPAKATLTV
+546 KAPAKATLRV
-556 QFPPDRPEVGKVL
+556 QFPTDRPEVGKVL

-579 VDVGTKVHLKGVST
+579 VDVGTKVHLKGVSK
-593 NPDYYCAYWSSHAQ
+593 NPDYYCAYWSSRVQ

-658 EDFERELKTKRLT
+658 EDFEREFKTKRLT

-680 VFKGWVEEGHIISSE
+680 TFKGWVEEGRIISSE

-705 YHSSCLPLF
+705 YRSSCLPLF

-738 LKARIGQRD
+738 LKARVGQRD
-747 AVLTWAAGA
+747 AVLTWAAGT
-756 AKQWRVLIYNQK
+756 AKQWRVLVYNQK

-787 DLEPSAEYVF
+787 ALVPGTEYVF

-802 DGAPINEEKITWHP
+802 DGAPVDEEKITWHP

-875 IPLTPKGKQLT
+875 VPLTPKGKQLT

>member
-1 MLNTMIMEKKRFVR
+1 MIMEKKRFVR

-24 LASLRLSAQPRAIIR
+24 LASLQLNAQPRANIS

-45 VLVNPGDTIMAK
+45 VLVNPGDTITAK
-57 DLNDLNDKGRN
+57 DLNDLNDKGHN
-68 EGGWRRGFVYVKN
+68 DWGSRGFVYVKN
-81 GGSIYV
+81 GGSIYA
-87 DMRRLSQFDHWEYGD
+87 DMRRLSQFDHWQDSE
-102 TSPIVKK
+102 TNPVVK

-116 RGSTVTNLHYMDKS
+116 RSTTIKNLYYIDKS
-130 GNRQDLELV
+130 GNEQELQLV
-139 VIPYNVPMLH
+139 VIPYNVPKLH
-149 SQDALYEL
+149 SQGALYEL

-170 ELKMAREHINAF
+170 VLKMAREHINGF
-182 YEYRITDDRQLDDYI
+182 YEYRITDDHQLDDYI

-206 TGIDKPNMTIDYRM
+206 TGISGSGMTIDYRM

-227 NMRGAGEIGG
+227 NMRDSWKMGG
-237 DYDFNK
+237 NYDFNK

-252 LSQRN
+252 IAQLY
-257 PHTEATNSDPNSKG
+257 PHTEASNLDPNAHG

-276 FTVRIASGPIAETPT
+276 FTVCIFSASIADGPD
-291 RRFSYES
+291 RHFSNEPQGI
-298 RGGNYYTY
+298 GGYCTY
-306 IRVIDERRR
+306 IRVIDERKRR
-315 RYSLSSKVAV
+315 FSLSSKVAV

-337 VVTAPGKVRVLIDGK
+337 EVTAPGKVRVLIDGK

-367 KVDVINDPDE
+367 KVDVIEDPDE

-383 IVTNKGRVVYRI
+383 VVTNKGRVLYRI

-402 ASPYES
+402 ASQYKP

-445 EVAVAT
+445 EVAVSDT
-451 SWEDSF
+451 RESSF
-457 DAVKSSQR
+457 DAVKTSQR
-465 AISPDRMILYVK
+465 AISENRMTLYVK

-484 VGWKIEGMETVFKQ
+484 VGWKIEGVETVFTQ

-534 KRSLNLTAVFER
+534 KRSLTLTAVFER

-556 QFPPDRPEVGKVL
+556 QFPTDRPAVGKVL

-607 NALLSYSEEID
+607 NTLLSYSEEID

-658 EDFERELKTKRLT
+658 EDFEREFKTKRLT

-680 VFKGWVEEGHIISSE
+680 VFKGWVEEGRIISSE

-705 YHSSCLPLF
+705 YHKSCLPLF

-738 LKARIGQRD
+738 LKARVGQRD
-747 AVLTWAAGA
+747 AVLTWAAGD
-756 AKQWRVLIYNQK
+756 AKQWRVLVYNQK

-787 DLEPSAEYVF
+787 ALMPGTEYVF

-875 IPLTPKGKQLT
+875 VPLTPKGKQLT
-886 LESNRQGGRL
+886 LEGNRQGGRL

>member
-1 MLNTMIMEKKRFVR
+1 MIMEKKRFVR

-24 LASLRLSAQPRAIIR
+24 LASLRLSAQPRANIS
-39 DHLDPA
+39 DHLEPA
-45 VLVNPGDTIMAK
+45 VLVNPGDTITAK
-57 DLNDLNDKGRN
+57 DLNDLNEKGRDA
-68 EGGWRRGFVYVKN
+68 WKSRGFVYVKN
-81 GGSIYV
+81 GGAIYV
-87 DMRRLSQFDHWEYGD
+87 DMRRLSQFVRWEYQED
-102 TSPIVKK
+102 SPIVK

-116 RGSTVTNLHYMDKS
+116 RGSTRKTLRYIDKS
-130 GNRQDLELV
+130 GNEQELQLE
-139 VIPYNVPMLH
+139 VIPYNVPKLH
-149 SQDALYEL
+149 GQGAVYEL
-157 DPRTLLSPPTFLR
+157 DPRTLLAPPTFLR
-170 ELKMAREHINAF
+170 ELKMAREPINAF
-182 YEYRITDDRQLDDYI
+182 YEYRITEDHQLEDYI
-197 TVQDPAQGK
+197 TVQDPAQGQ
-206 TGIDKPNMTIDYRM
+206 TGIDKPDMTIDYRM
-220 PTPEAPY
+220 PTPDAPY
-227 NMRGAGEIGG
+227 NMREFGVLGG
-237 DYDFNK
+237 GYDFDK
-243 GVSIAQMRA
+243 GVSIAQLRA
-252 LSQRN
+252 ISQRY
-257 PHTEATNSDPNSKG
+257 PHTEASDLDPNSKG

-276 FTVRIASGPIAETPT
+276 FTLCITSGSIAWSSSRHFSYASGL
-291 RRFSYES
+291 
-298 RGGNYYTY
+298 GGYYTY
-306 IRVIDERRR
+306 IRVIDQRRR
-315 RYSLSSKVAV
+315 SYSLSSKVAV
-325 LDGYSSG
+325 FDSHSAGAG

-337 VVTAPGKVRVLIDGK
+337 AVTAPGKVRVLIDGK

-367 KVDVINDPDE
+367 KVDVIEDPDE

-383 IVTNKGRVVYRI
+383 VVTNKGRVLYRI
-395 GETQIGN
+395 GKTQIGN
-402 ASPYES
+402 VHPSDP
-408 FRSLELDYRVGA
+408 FRSLELDYRVGT

-445 EVAVAT
+445 EVAVSDT
-451 SWEDSF
+451 RESSF
-457 DAVKSSQR
+457 DAVKTSQR
-465 AISPDRMILYVK
+465 AISENRMTLYVK

-484 VGWKIEGMETVFKQ
+484 VGWKIEGVETVFKQ
-498 KTDELTNNYIEF
+498 KTDELTNNYVVF
-510 LHNDAS
+510 HNDAS

-534 KRSLNLTAVFER
+534 KRSLSLTAVFER

-556 QFPPDRPEVGKVL
+556 QFPTDRPKVGKVL

-579 VDVGTKVHLKGVST
+579 VDVGTKVHLKGIST

-658 EDFERELKTKRLT
+658 EDFEREYKTKRLT

-680 VFKGWVEEGHIISSE
+680 VFKGWVEEGRIISSE

-738 LKARIGQRD
+738 LKARVGQRD
-747 AVLTWAAGA
+747 AVLTWVAGA
-756 AKQWRVLIYNQK
+756 AKQWRVLVYNQK

-787 DLEPSAEYVF
+787 ALEPGAEYIF

-875 IPLTPKGKQLT
+875 VPLTPKGKQLT

>member
-1 MLNTMIMEKKRFVR
+1 MIMEKKRFVR
-15 ALGMLMLVM
+15 AFEMLMLFM

-45 VLVNPGDTIMAK
+45 VLVNPGDTITAK
-57 DLNDLNDKGRN
+57 DLNYLNE
-68 EGGWRRGFVYVKN
+68 EGTQPWGSKGFVYVKN

-87 DMRRLSQFDHWEYGD
+87 DMRRLSQFDHWRYGD
-102 TSPIVKK
+102 TNSVVVK
-109 IDPVLDP
+109 IEPVLDP
-116 RGSTVTNLHYMDKS
+116 RGSTVKSLHYIDKS
-130 GNRQDLELV
+130 GEEQNLWLV
-139 VIPYNVPMLH
+139 VIPYNVPKLH
-149 SQDALYEL
+149 GQGALYEL
-157 DPRTLLSPPTFLR
+157 DPRTLLAPPTFLR
-170 ELKMAREHINAF
+170 ELKMAREPINAF
-182 YEYRITDDRQLDDYI
+182 YEYHITDDRQLDDYI
-197 TVQDPAQGK
+197 IVQDPAQGK

-227 NMRGAGEIGG
+227 NMRGAGETGG
-237 DYDFNK
+237 DYDFGK

-252 LSQRN
+252 IAQLY
-257 PHTEATNSDPNSKG
+257 PHTEASNLDPNAHG

-276 FTVRIASGPIAETPT
+276 FTVRIASGPIADTPT

-337 VVTAPGKVRVLIDGK
+337 EVTAPGKVRVLIDGK

-383 IVTNKGRVVYRI
+383 VVTNKGRVVYQL

-484 VGWKIEGMETVFKQ
+484 VGWKIEGVETLFTR
-498 KTDELTNNYIEF
+498 KTDELTNNYVVF
-510 LHNDAS
+510 HNDPS

-525 GTLRADVDV
+525 GTLRAEVDV
-534 KRSLNLTAVFER
+534 RRSFSLTAVFER
-546 KAPAKATLTV
+546 KAPAKATLRV
-556 QFPPDRPEVGKVL
+556 QYPPDRPEVGKVL

-643 EVGGTISPEVVKIKQ
+643 EVGGAISPAVVKIKQ
-658 EDFERELKTKRLT
+658 EDFEREFKTKRLS

-680 VFKGWVEEGHIISSE
+680 VFKGWVEEGRIVSSE

-705 YHSSCLPLF
+705 YHKSCLPLF
-714 EQVGSNEEPEKP
+714 EQVGSNEEPEQP

-738 LKARIGQRD
+738 LKARVGQRD
-747 AVLTWAAGA
+747 AVLTWAAGT
-756 AKQWRVLIYNQK
+756 AKQWRVLVYNQK

-787 DLEPSAEYVF
+787 ALEPGVEYVF

-875 IPLTPKGKQLT
+875 VPLTPKGKQLT

>member
-1 MLNTMIMEKKRFVR
+1 MIMEKKSFVR

-24 LASLRLSAQPRAIIR
+24 LASLRLSAQPRAIIS
-39 DHLDPA
+39 DHLEPA
-45 VLVNPGDTIMAK
+45 VLVNPGDTLKAEV
-57 DLNDLNDKGRN
+57 LNYLNEKGPNDSRS
-68 EGGWRRGFVYVKN
+68 RGFVYVKN

-87 DMRRLSQFDHWEYGD
+87 DMRRLSQFARREYQED
-102 TSPIVKK
+102 SPVVK
-109 IDPVLDP
+109 IESVLDT
-116 RGSTVTNLHYMDKS
+116 RGSTLHFLDYIDKS
-130 GNRQDLELV
+130 GNSQELQLV
-139 VIPYNVPMLH
+139 VIPYNVPMLY
-149 SQDALYEL
+149 SKGAGYEL
-157 DPRTLLSPPTFLR
+157 DPRSAATPTTSLR
-170 ELKMAREHINAF
+170 VLQMAREPINAF
-182 YEYRITDDRQLDDYI
+182 YEYRITEDHQLNDYI
-197 TVQDPAQGK
+197 TVQDPAQGQ
-206 TGIDKPNMTIDYRM
+206 TGIEKSYMTIDYRM

-227 NMRGAGEIGG
+227 DMRKSRETGG
-237 DYDFNK
+237 DYDFGK

-252 LSQRN
+252 ISQLY
-257 PHTEATNSDPNSKG
+257 PHTEASDLDPNAHG

-276 FTVRIASGPIAETPT
+276 FTVCIMSGSIAGAPIRYFSYASGGP
-291 RRFSYES
+291 
-298 RGGNYYTY
+298 GYYTY
-306 IRVIDERRR
+306 IRVIDQRRR
-315 RYSLSSKVAV
+315 SLSLSSNIAV

-337 VVTAPGKVRVLIDGK
+337 EVTAPGKVRVLIDGK

-367 KVDVINDPDE
+367 KVDVIEDPDE

-383 IVTNKGRVVYRI
+383 VVTNTGRVVYQL

-402 ASPYES
+402 ASPHES

-451 SWEDSF
+451 DSWESSF

-465 AISPDRMILYVK
+465 AISENRMALYVK

-484 VGWKIEGMETVFKQ
+484 VGWKIEGMETLFTR
-498 KTDELTNNYIEF
+498 KTDELTNNYVVF
-510 LHNDAS
+510 HNDPS

-525 GTLRADVDV
+525 GTLRAEVDV
-534 KRSLNLTAVFER
+534 RRSLNLTAVFER
-546 KAPAKATLTV
+546 KAPAKATLRV

-593 NPDYYCAYWSSHAQ
+593 NPDYYCAYWSYPAQ
-607 NALLSYSEEID
+607 NAELSHSEEID

-680 VFKGWVEEGHIISSE
+680 VFKGWVEDGHIISSE

-705 YHSSCLPLF
+705 YHKSCLPLF

-738 LKARIGQRD
+738 LKARVGQRD

-756 AKQWRVLIYNQK
+756 AKQWRVLVYNQK

-787 DLEPSAEYVF
+787 ALEPGTEYVF

-875 IPLTPKGKQLT
+875 VPLTPKGKQLT

>member
-1 MLNTMIMEKKRFVR
+1 MIMEKKRFVR

-24 LASLRLSAQPRAIIR
+24 LASVRLSAQWRAIIG
-39 DHLDPA
+39 LYLNPA
-45 VLVNPGDTIMAK
+45 VLVNPGDTISAK
-57 DLNDLNDKGRN
+57 DLNYINEEGRDGSGWS
-68 EGGWRRGFVYVKN
+68 EGHVYVKN

-87 DMRRLSQFDHWEYGD
+87 DMRYLSQFDHWQDSEP
-102 TSPIVKK
+102 SPVVKL
-109 IDPVLDP
+109 DPVLDQ
-116 RGSTVTNLHYMDKS
+116 RGSTIKHLHYVDKS
-130 GNRQDLELV
+130 GNRQDLQLV
-139 VIPYNVPMLH
+139 VIPYNVPKLH
-149 SQDALYEL
+149 SQGALFEL
-157 DPRTLLSPPTFLR
+157 DPRTLLAPPTFLR
-170 ELKMAREHINAF
+170 VLKMTREPIDAF

-206 TGIDKPNMTIDYRM
+206 TGIDEADMTIDYRM

-227 NMRGAGEIGG
+227 NMREPEETGG
-237 DYDFNK
+237 DYDFSK

-252 LSQRN
+252 IAQLY
-257 PHTEATNSDPNSKG
+257 PHTEASDLDPNAHG

-276 FTVRIASGPIAETPT
+276 FTVCIASGSIAGAPS
-291 RRFSYES
+291 RHSSYQF
-298 RGGNYYTY
+298 GGQGYYTY
-306 IRVIDERRR
+306 IRVIDERKRHF
-315 RYSLSSKVAV
+315 SLSSKVAV

-337 VVTAPGKVRVLIDGK
+337 EVTAPGKVRVLIDGK

-367 KVDVINDPDE
+367 KVDVIEDPDE

-383 IVTNKGRVVYRI
+383 VVTNKGRVVYQL
-395 GETQIGN
+395 GKTQIGD
-402 ASPYES
+402 ASPNKS

-451 SWEDSF
+451 DSWESSF
-457 DAVKSSQR
+457 DAVKGSQR
-465 AISPDRMILYVK
+465 AISPDGMTLYVK

-484 VGWKIEGMETVFKQ
+484 VGWKIEGVDTLFTQ
-498 KTDELTNNYIEF
+498 KTDVLTNNYV
-510 LHNDAS
+510 DTYSS
-516 RLYYDVLSD
+516 RLYSDVLSD
-525 GTLRADVDV
+525 GTLRATIFVR
-534 KRSLNLTAVFER
+534 RSLNLTAVFER

-556 QFPPDRPEVGKVL
+556 QYPPDRPEVGKVL

-658 EDFERELKTKRLT
+658 EDFEREFKTKRLT

-680 VFKGWVEEGHIISSE
+680 VFKGWVEDGRIISSE

-705 YHSSCLPLF
+705 YHKSCLPLF

-738 LKARIGQRD
+738 LKARVGQRD
-747 AVLTWAAGA
+747 AVLTWATGD
-756 AKQWRVLIYNQK
+756 AKQWRVLVYNQK
-768 NTDTPMKDVI
+768 NTDTPIKDVI

-787 DLEPSAEYVF
+787 ALVPGTEYVF

-802 DGAPINEEKITWHP
+802 DGAPIDEEKITWHP

-875 IPLTPKGKQLT
+875 VPLTPKGKQLT

>member
-15 ALGMLMLVM
+15 AFGMLMLVM
-24 LASLRLSAQPRAIIR
+24 LASLRLSAQPRANIS
-39 DHLDPA
+39 DHLEPA
-45 VLVNPGDTIMAK
+45 VLVNPGDTITAK
-57 DLNDLNDKGRN
+57 DLNDLNDKGRDALKS
-68 EGGWRRGFVYVKN
+68 RGFVYVKN

-87 DMRRLSQFDHWEYGD
+87 DMRRLSQFARWEYQED
-102 TSPIVKK
+102 SPIVK

-116 RGSTVTNLHYMDKS
+116 RGTTIKNLYYIDKS
-130 GNRQDLELV
+130 GNEQELQLV
-139 VIPYNVPMLH
+139 VIPYNVPKLH
-149 SQDALYEL
+149 SQGALYEL

-170 ELKMAREHINAF
+170 ELKMAREPINAF
-182 YEYRITDDRQLDDYI
+182 YEYRITEDRQLNDYI

-206 TGIDKPNMTIDYRM
+206 TGIRRSRMTIDYRM

-227 NMRGAGEIGG
+227 DMRASRETGG
-237 DYDFNK
+237 DYDFDK

-252 LSQRN
+252 IAQLY
-257 PHTEATNSDPNSKG
+257 PYTEASGLDPNAHG

-276 FTVRIASGPIAETPT
+276 FTVRIASWSVAVGTT
-291 RRFSYES
+291 RHYSYQS
-298 RGGNYYTY
+298 GGIGYYTY
-306 IRVIDERRR
+306 IRVIDERKRHF
-315 RYSLSSKVAV
+315 SLSSKVAV

-337 VVTAPGKVRVLIDGK
+337 EVTAPGKVRVLIDGK

-367 KVDVINDPDE
+367 KVDVIEDPDE

-383 IVTNKGRVVYRI
+383 VVTNKGRVLYRI

-402 ASPYES
+402 ASQYKP

-457 DAVKSSQR
+457 DAVKTSQR
-465 AISPDRMILYVK
+465 AISENRMTLYVK

-484 VGWKIEGMETVFKQ
+484 VGWKIEGVETVFKQ
-498 KTDELTNNYIEF
+498 KTDELTNNYVVF
-510 LHNDAS
+510 HNDPS

-556 QFPPDRPEVGKVL
+556 QFPTDRPAVGKVL

-593 NPDYYCAYWSSHAQ
+593 NPDYYCAYWSSRAQ

-658 EDFERELKTKRLT
+658 EDFEREFKTKRLT

-680 VFKGWVEEGHIISSE
+680 VFKGWVEDGRIISSE

-705 YHSSCLPLF
+705 YHKSCLPLF

-738 LKARIGQRD
+738 LKARVGQRD

-756 AKQWRVLIYNQK
+756 AKQWRVLVYNQK
-768 NTDTPMKDVI
+768 NTDTPVKDVI

-787 DLEPSAEYVF
+787 ALVPGAEYVF

-855 FASSKPIYQYY
+855 FAASKPIYQYY

-875 IPLTPKGKQLT
+875 VPLTPKGKQLT

>member
-1 MLNTMIMEKKRFVR
+1 MIMEKKSFVR

-24 LASLRLSAQPRAIIR
+24 LASLRLSAQPRANIS
-39 DHLDPA
+39 DHLNPA
-45 VLVNPGDTIMAK
+45 VLVNPGDTITAK
-57 DLNDLNDKGRN
+57 DLNYLNEEGR
-68 EGGWRRGFVYVKN
+68 ELWGSRGFVYVKN

-87 DMRRLSQFDHWEYGD
+87 DMRRLSQFDHWRYDE
-102 TSPIVKK
+102 TNPVVK

-116 RGSTVTNLHYMDKS
+116 RSTTIKNLYYIDKS
-130 GNRQDLELV
+130 GNEQELQLV

-149 SQDALYEL
+149 SQGALYEL

-170 ELKMAREHINAF
+170 VLKMTREPIDAF

-206 TGIDKPNMTIDYRM
+206 TGIDESDMTIDYRM

-227 NMRGAGEIGG
+227 NMREPEETGG
-237 DYDFNK
+237 DYDFSK

-252 LSQRN
+252 IAQLY
-257 PHTEATNSDPNSKG
+257 PHTEASDLDPNAHG

-276 FTVRIASGPIAETPT
+276 FTVCIASGSIAGAPS
-291 RRFSYES
+291 RHSSYQF
-298 RGGNYYTY
+298 GGQGYYTY
-306 IRVIDERRR
+306 IRVIDERKRHF
-315 RYSLSSKVAV
+315 SLSSKVAV

-337 VVTAPGKVRVLIDGK
+337 EVTAPGKVRVLIDGK

-367 KVDVINDPDE
+367 KVDVIEDPDE

-383 IVTNKGRVVYRI
+383 VVTNKGRVVYQI
-395 GETQIGN
+395 GKTQIGN
-402 ASPYES
+402 VHPSDP

-445 EVAVAT
+445 EVAV
-451 SWEDSF
+451 SDSRPDSF

-465 AISPDRMILYVK
+465 AISENRMTLYVK

-484 VGWKIEGMETVFKQ
+484 VGWKIEGVETVFKQ

-510 LHNDAS
+510 LHKDAS
-516 RLYYDVLSD
+516 RLYSDVLSD
-525 GTLRADVDV
+525 GTLRATIFVR
-534 KRSLNLTAVFER
+534 RSLNLTAVFER
-546 KAPAKATLTV
+546 KAPAKATLRV
-556 QFPPDRPEVGKVL
+556 QFPPDLPEVGKVL

-680 VFKGWVEEGHIISSE
+680 VFKGWVEEGRIISSE

-705 YHSSCLPLF
+705 YHKSCLPLF

-738 LKARIGQRD
+738 LKARVGQRD

-756 AKQWRVLIYNQK
+756 AKQWRVLVYNQK
-768 NTDTPMKDVI
+768 NTDTPIKDVI

-787 DLEPSAEYVF
+787 ALVPGAEYVF

-875 IPLTPKGKQLT
+875 VPLTPKGKQLT

-910 GYNLNE
+910 EYNLNE